1 MWTHLEKG
9 RVNCKHVLLS
19 FFHAFHPCIV
29 KFKCLGVN
37 SKLPKLGFLHT
48 IQMLGI
54 LLYFINTLVYFIL
67 NFV

>member
-1 MWTHLEKG
+1 MGSTMWTHLEKG
-9 RVNCKHVLLS
+9 RDNCKYVLLF

-48 IQMLGI
+48 IQLLGSWHTI
-54 LLYFINTLVYFIL
+54 LFYK
-67 NFV
+67 